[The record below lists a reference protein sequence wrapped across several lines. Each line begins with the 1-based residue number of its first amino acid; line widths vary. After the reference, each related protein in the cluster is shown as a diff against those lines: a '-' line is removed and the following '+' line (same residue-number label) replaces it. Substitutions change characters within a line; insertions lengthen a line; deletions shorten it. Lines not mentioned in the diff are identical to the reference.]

1 MSYTNHWTPDGVSRG
16 IDLYRRTYDP
26 TTTGVGSY
34 VLGTYGAGLRFGIP
48 ISETDSI
55 SAGVTAENSN
65 LKLYPGL
72 SPQRFFDFA
81 NEFGYNNN
89 TYKVSSGWARDTRD
103 SLTYPTRGW
112 LQSVGVEATLPVT
125 NLKFYKLSYQG
136 QAFLPIYADFVYGL
150 NVELGFANG
159 YGGRSL
165 PFFRLLRR
173 RRSVRCGLR
182 NEFAGSRERR

>member
-1 MSYTNHWTPDGVSRG
+1 MNTSRTSKTAVMSYTNPLPDSDGVSRG

-26 TTTGVGSY
+26 STTGVGSY

-65 LKLYPGL
+65 LQLYPGL

-112 LQSVGVEATLPVT
+112 LQSVGVEATC
-125 NLKFYKLSYQG
+125 LKVL
-136 QAFLPIYADFVYGL
+136 QALVIKV
-150 NVELGFANG
+150 
-159 YGGRSL
+159 RHS
-165 PFFRLLRR
+165 FRYMRTL
-173 RRSVRCGLR
+173 
-182 NEFAGSRERR
+182 FTA